1 MNILQKAIYG
11 EYIPIRPDTKVR
23 VTYLRAV
30 KRWSPDQRKAHRK
43 VQCQKARALSSA
55 ENPALSEVTQI
66 SKPKLA
72 NSFTSTDSSVSDQLV
87 VVA

>member
-11 EYIPIRPDTKVR
+11 EYIPIGPDTKVR

-30 KRWSPDQRKAHRK
+30 ERWSADQRKAHRK

-55 ENPALSEVTQI
+55 QNRALSDVIQI

-72 NSFTSTDSSVSDQLV
+72 NSFTNSLESDPLV